1 MVGVEAV
8 TAASKRKKALGRPGG
23 RPASREEIL
32 EAAERH
38 FAERG
43 YAAANLREIAFDAGV
58 TQAMVKYYF
67 GSKLDMFKEVYLQRG
82 RALADERMSGLEA
95 VTRQPDFSIEDVI
108 LAYLTPSF
116 KLRDT
121 AQGRAFLRLQARL
134 HAESDDT
141 AYELRR
147 EAYDRPVRAYVA
159 TLLQLLPNL
168 SEEAIYRRFAQLIG
182 IYIYI
187 VSDMHRI
194 EEISGVKRVLP
205 ASETLVDEIVVFA
218 AAGFRG

>member
-1 MVGVEAV
+1 M
-8 TAASKRKKALGRPGG
+8 
-23 RPASREEIL
+23 L

-43 YAAANLREIAFDAGV
+43 YAAANLREIASDAGV

-82 RALADERMSGLEA
+82 RSLADERMGLLEE
-95 VTRQPDFSIEDVI
+95 VTAKPGFSIEDVVR
-108 LAYLTPSF
+108 AYLIPSF
-116 KLRDT
+116 KLRSS
-121 AQGRAFLRLQARL
+121 AQGRSFLRLQARL
-134 HAESDDT
+134 HAESDDI

-147 EAYDRPVRAYVA
+147 SAYDRPVRAYVS
-159 TLLQLLPNL
+159 TLAKLLPDKL
-168 SEEAIYRRFAQLIG
+168 EEVIYLRFAHLIG

-205 ASETLVDEIVVFA
+205 SSEALVEEIVVFA
-218 AAGFRG
+218 SAGFRG

>member
-1 MVGVEAV
+1 MVGVK
-8 TAASKRKKALGRPGG
+8 TAEPGKQGRKSVGRPGG

-43 YAAANLREIAFDAGV
+43 YAAANLREIASDAGV

-82 RALADERMSGLEA
+82 NSLAEERMSLLEA
-95 VTRQPDFSIEDVI
+95 VVSQASFGIEDVVR
-108 LAYLTPSF
+108 AYLIPSF
-116 KLRDT
+116 KLRDS

-134 HAESDDT
+134 HAESDDI
-141 AYELRR
+141 AYQLRR

-159 TLLQLLPNL
+159 TLLTLLPDKT
-168 SEEAIYRRFAQLIG
+168 EEVIYLRFAQLIG

-194 EEISGVKRVLP
+194 EEISGVTRVVP
-205 ASETLVDEIVVFA
+205 STEALVEEIVVFA

>member
-1 MVGVEAV
+1 MDTVTSGSTPRKGV
-8 TAASKRKKALGRPGG
+8 GRPGG

-43 YAAANLREIAFDAGV
+43 YAAANLREIAADAGV

-67 GSKLDMFKEVYLQRG
+67 GSKLDMFKQVYLQRG
-82 RALADERMSGLEA
+82 EALAAERMRLLEE
-95 VTRQPDFSIEDVI
+95 VTARPDFSVEDVVR
-108 LAYLTPSF
+108 AYLVPPF
-116 KLRDT
+116 NLRDT

-134 HAESDDT
+134 HAECDDI

-147 EAYDRPVRAYVA
+147 SAYDRPVRAYVS
-159 TLLQLLPNL
+159 TLAKLLPDAP
-168 SEEAIYRRFAQLIG
+168 EEVIYLRFAQLIG

-194 EEISGVKRVLP
+194 EEISGVQRVLP
-205 ASETLVDEIVVFA
+205 SSKTLVDEIVVFA
-218 AAGFRG
+218 SAGFRG